1 MNKNISELKDGDR
14 GFYIE
19 LDIVEIYNQSRVV
32 NGTQVIT
39 AKVKDA
45 TGECNL
51 DIWGESNIKLLQK
64 DTKIRLSNGMF
75 KLKEYINKETNEKKV
90 YRNITNG
97 KFGKIEVLIWNS
109 KKNISYIS
117 YIYVM
122 LFF

>member
-97 KFGKIEVLIWNS
+97 KFGKI
-109 KKNISYIS
+109 
-117 YIYVM
+117 
-122 LFF
+122 